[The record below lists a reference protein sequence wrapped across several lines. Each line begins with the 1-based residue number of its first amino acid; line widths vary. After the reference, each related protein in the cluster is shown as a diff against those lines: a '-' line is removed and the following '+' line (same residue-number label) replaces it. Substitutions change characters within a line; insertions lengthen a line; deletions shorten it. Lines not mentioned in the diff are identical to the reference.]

1 MNWGTKLVI
10 AMALFMAFII
20 ALSTKM
26 ILSDKDDLVDKDYY
40 EKGLNYDLDYQ
51 RKQNMENDKAE
62 PKIELEP
69 KSMKVVFVQ
78 PATGTVTFAHSKDR
92 RLDRK
97 FTINTGNSS
106 EAVISLIDIA
116 HGSWHLTF
124 EWKSGDKMY
133 MFKKEVFIQ

>member
-10 AMALFMAFII
+10 AMALFMTFII

-62 PKIELEP
+62 PKIELGLE
-69 KSMKVVFVQ
+69 SMKVVF
-78 PATGTVTFAHSKDR
+78 GH
-92 RLDRK
+92 
-97 FTINTGNSS
+97 
-106 EAVISLIDIA
+106 
-116 HGSWHLTF
+116 
-124 EWKSGDKMY
+124 
-133 MFKKEVFIQ
+133 